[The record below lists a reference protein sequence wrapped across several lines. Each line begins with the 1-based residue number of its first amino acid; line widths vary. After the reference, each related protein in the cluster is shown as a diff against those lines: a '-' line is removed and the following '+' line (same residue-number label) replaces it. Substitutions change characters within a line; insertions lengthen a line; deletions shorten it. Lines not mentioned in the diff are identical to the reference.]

1 MMVFRGK
8 DSKKNNNF
16 QTFSLLFSRQ
26 GMEKG
31 RRADLIWFVDSV
43 LERILKQ
50 NKANGLNE
58 LF

>member
-31 RRADLIWFVDSV
+31 
-43 LERILKQ
+43 LKSSSHL
-50 NKANGLNE
+50 AY
-58 LF
+58 